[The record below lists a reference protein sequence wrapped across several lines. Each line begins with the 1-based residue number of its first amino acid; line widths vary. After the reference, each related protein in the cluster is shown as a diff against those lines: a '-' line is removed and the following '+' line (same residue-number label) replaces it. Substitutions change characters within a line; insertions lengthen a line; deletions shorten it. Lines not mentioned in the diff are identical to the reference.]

1 VSQNKLQIAF
11 SFHQQGQLD
20 KAQELYDELLSLN
33 GDHFDVLHLSGL
45 VAYQKAHFEKADYF
59 FKKAME
65 INFFNASLHL
75 NRGVAFMAAQR
86 FEEGLRS
93 FECSILIQP
102 DFPDAYYNLGVA
114 LQSLKH
120 FEPALENYDYAL
132 VLKPG
137 YVDACNNRGN
147 VLHDL
152 NRPSDALV
160 SFGNAIAIEP
170 QRADLYF
177 NSGIS
182 LKMMGHLEDSLKK
195 MNSALTLKQD
205 YFAARNNCGV
215 ILNQLNFHAEALES
229 FETAITLQPGNGDA
243 YHHQGLVLSR
253 MNRHTDALTAHGR
266 AISIHPYSAELFY
279 HQGHALQNSKK
290 YDEALKAYEKSIS
303 LKPDFAEAFFG
314 SGYTLHESKRL
325 EDALKNYR
333 RAVQIKPD
341 YAEAFNS
348 LGVTMQE
355 LQRPEDAFIHFDKA
369 ISIKSDFAEAYNNR
383 GVALK
388 EMGRFEEASKS
399 YEKAILIKPNYS
411 EAYYNLG
418 LALQE
423 LKSFGFALNN
433 YEKTTAIDPNNIEAY
448 NNLGALFKEINC
460 FNDARLS
467 FLKVLELKVGKEN
480 LTEEM
485 EQWFSDF
492 LSIDFQPANF
502 GSEEELK
509 TSLSHLEGK
518 IDRCLEHIEIVRGAT
533 GMLQPV
539 IDQFLFNMN
548 GFYIAYLQENVV
560 EIMTKYSCLMS
571 QALGLNKAKIR
582 QRSGHTGKIRLG
594 LASGLLKSHNGAN
607 WAYNWLANLP
617 DDYQIFTYAF
627 NRDSDWLTQKF
638 SNLGTHRFLR
648 FDKENFRRSIE
659 IMLDDELD
667 LLMLPDVGMT
677 SASRILS
684 LHRVAPVQFTAW
696 GHPIT
701 TGSQN
706 IDFFLSSD
714 LMEPEDAQSHYSEQL
729 VRIPNLGLYLTTP
742 QPIQIAQRNFSLPEG
757 AILFGCL
764 QSLFKYLPQYDC
776 IYPLITKQVPN
787 ALFVFLEGIPYYS
800 TKILKQRL
808 RDVFQSHGLDYE
820 RHVQFLPRVSESE
833 YIGLLAQ
840 MDVILDTVGWTGG
853 NTSLQALELGKP
865 IVTLPGKFMRGR
877 HTYAMLRMMNL
888 DQYVATSIENFVD
901 KAVEFGANQEARRQF
916 EADVMSRKHLLYEDR
931 TFIDGFD
938 HFLKNAAKGI
948 NIRGYSDRPT
958 SVGSVHDLSH
968 I

>member
-1 VSQNKLQIAF
+1 MSHNKLQIAF

-20 KAQELYDELLSLN
+20 KAQELYDELLNLN
-33 GDHFDVLHLSGL
+33 ADHFDVLHLSGL
-45 VAYQKAHFEKADYF
+45 VAYQKSQFEKADHF
-59 FKKAME
+59 FIKAME

-75 NRGVAFMAAQR
+75 NRGVAFMAAER

-93 FECSILIQP
+93 FEWSILIQP

-120 FEPALENYDYAL
+120 LEPALQNYDYAL
-132 VLKPG
+132 VLKPV
-137 YVDACNNRGN
+137 YVDASNNRGN
-147 VLHDL
+147 ALHDL
-152 NRPSDALV
+152 NRPSDALM
-160 SFGNAIAIEP
+160 SFENAIAIEP

-195 MNSALTLKQD
+195 INRALNLKKD

-215 ILNQLNFHAEALES
+215 ILNQLNFHTEALES
-229 FETAITLQPGNGDA
+229 FDSAITLQPENGDA

-253 MNRHTDALTAHGR
+253 LNRHADALIAHGR
-266 AISIHPYSAELFY
+266 ATSIHPYSAELFY
-279 HQGHALQNSKK
+279 HQGHALQNSNR
-290 YDEALKAYEKSIS
+290 YDEALEAYEKSIS

-314 SGYTLHESKRL
+314 RGYTLHESNRL
-325 EDALKNYR
+325 EDALKNYQK
-333 RAVQIKPD
+333 AVHIKPD

-355 LQRPEDAFIHFDKA
+355 LQRPEDALINFDKA
-369 ISIKSDFAEAYNNR
+369 ISINSVFAEAYNNR

-388 EMGRFEEASKS
+388 ELKKFEEARAS

-411 EAYYNLG
+411 EAYYNHG

-423 LKSFGFALNN
+423 LKSFGFALKS
-433 YEKTTAIDPNNIEAY
+433 YEKTTAIDPKNIEAF

-480 LTEEM
+480 ITEEM

-492 LSIDFQPANF
+492 VSIDFQPANF
-502 GSEEELK
+502 GSEQELK
-509 TSLSHLEGK
+509 TFLIHLEGK
-518 IDRCLEHIEIVRGAT
+518 IDRCLERLEFVRGAT
-533 GMLQPV
+533 ETLQPV

-560 EIMTKYSCLMS
+560 EMMTKYSCLMS
-571 QALGLNKAKIR
+571 QAVGLDAAKIWKK
-582 QRSGHTGKIRLG
+582 RSGHTGKIRLG
-594 LASGLLKSHNGAN
+594 IASGLLKSHNGAN

-627 NRDSDWLTQKF
+627 NSDSDWLTQKF
-638 SNLGTHRFLR
+638 SSLGTHRLLR
-648 FDKENFRRSIE
+648 FDKDNFRRSIE
-659 IMLDDELD
+659 IMRDDELD

-701 TGSQN
+701 TGSKN

-729 VRIPNLGLYLTTP
+729 IRIPNLGLYITAP
-742 QPIQIAQRNFSLPEG
+742 QPSQIAHRDFSHPEG
-757 AILFGCL
+757 MIRFGCL
-764 QSLFKYLPQYDC
+764 QSIFKYLPKYDC
-776 IYPLITKQVPN
+776 IFPLIAKQVPN
-787 ALFVFLEGIPYYS
+787 ALFVFLEGIPHYS

-808 RDVFQSHGLDYE
+808 RDVFQSHDLDYE
-820 RHVQFLPRVSESE
+820 QYVQFLPRVSERE

-840 MDVILDTVGWTGG
+840 MDVVLDSIGWTGG

-865 IVTLPGKFMRGR
+865 IVTLPGEFMRGR
-877 HTYAMLRMMNL
+877 HTYAMFRRMEL
-888 DQYVATSIENFVD
+888 DQYIATSIENFID
-901 KAVEFGANQEARRQF
+901 KAVDFGVNHEARRQF

-931 TFIDGFD
+931 TFIAEFD
-938 HFLKNAAKGI
+938 HFLKSAVKKGI
-948 NIRGYSDRPT
+948 NT
-958 SVGSVHDLSH
+958 EL
-968 I
+968 